1 MNLIYTGVFW
11 GFFSFFLHRNIKTVW
26 GRRREFEIIFRYI
39 VVLMD
44 YPATI
49 TAHVNITCVHS
60 MYVDKCTSE
69 ATVLHIV
76 LEKKNNE
83 TCWNSL
89 PNKLYSW
96 IECDELFLNYI
107 CKLNGVVMLLHAWL
121 HLNRNMMGH
130 LILMDTIL
138 PQIDFLCPAWQC
150 TSFNDNNGIII
161 VTAC

>member
-107 CKLNGVVMLLHAWL
+107 CKLNGGSDAVACLTAFEQKYDGTPDTY
-121 HLNRNMMGH
+121 GH
-130 LILMDTIL
+130 HFTPDWFFVSCLTMYIL
-138 PQIDFLCPAWQC
+138 
-150 TSFNDNNGIII
+150 
-161 VTAC
+161 